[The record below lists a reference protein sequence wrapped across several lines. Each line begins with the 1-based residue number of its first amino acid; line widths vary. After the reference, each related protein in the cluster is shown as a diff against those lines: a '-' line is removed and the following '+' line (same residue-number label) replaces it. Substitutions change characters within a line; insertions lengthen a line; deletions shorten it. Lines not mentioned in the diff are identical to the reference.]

1 MSTATVLDKQI
12 NNYLVQLNMKQKR
25 AVLSVVK
32 TFAVEKE
39 QKYSPWEDES
49 FVAEMDKRV
58 AGLESGKVKG
68 HTWEEVKR
76 NAKQS
81 QKPGKKK

>member
-32 TFAVEKE
+32 TFAEEKE
-39 QKYSPWEDES
+39 QKYSPWEDEN
-49 FVAEMDKRV
+49 FVAEMDSRI
-58 AGLESGKVKG
+58 ADLESGKVKG
-68 HTWEEVKR
+68 YTWDEVKR
-76 NAKQS
+76 KAKS
-81 QKPGKKK
+81 IQKPGKKK

>member
-1 MSTATVLDKQI
+1 MSTAAILDNQI

-25 AVLSVVK
+25 AVLTVVK
-32 TFAVEKE
+32 TFAEEKE

-49 FVAEMDKRV
+49 FVAEMDQRI
-58 AGLESGKVKG
+58 ADLESGKVKG
-68 HTWEEVKR
+68 HTWEEVKK
-76 NAKQS
+76 NARQS